1 MAENENGYSLCEECG
16 VNEACYTISVM
27 MGGQITQRHLCAD
40 CMAKMNMNLAAGNIK
55 HLLSAI
61 MSAITGAAE
70 DADAQSA
77 VPEEGQ
83 EDGTSPVCERC
94 GITLSQF
101 VKSGKLGC
109 PQCYKAFR
117 EQLTPMLQ
125 QIHGR
130 VQHAGRQP
138 LHDEAAQRHRAAYD
152 RLNRQL
158 EQAVAVEDFETAA
171 VLRDQLR
178 QLGAVEGGVQ
188 DAQ

>member
-1 MAENENGYSLCEECG
+1 MAENESGFSLCEECG

-40 CMAKMNMNLAAGNIK
+40 CMAKMNMNLAAGNVK

-70 DADAQSA
+70 EAETAAPAVDEASA
-77 VPEEGQ
+77 AIA
-83 EDGTSPVCERC
+83 CERC
-94 GITLSQF
+94 NTTLGQF
-101 VKSGKLGC
+101 TKSGKLGC
-109 PQCYKAFR
+109 PHCYTAFR

-130 VQHAGRQP
+130 VQHAGRKP
-138 LHDEAAQRHRAAYD
+138 IEDEAAQRRRTLYD
-152 RLNRQL
+152 RLTRQL
-158 EQAVAVEDFETAA
+158 EQAVAVEDFESAA

-178 QLGAVEGGVQ
+178 RLSAMEGGEE
-188 DAQ
+188 

>member
-1 MAENENGYSLCEECG
+1 MAENENGFSLCEECG
-16 VNEACYTISVM
+16 VIEACYTISVM

-61 MSAITGAAE
+61 MSAISGSVEEAAANAVAPE
-70 DADAQSA
+70 DD
-77 VPEEGQ
+77 V
-83 EDGTSPVCERC
+83 VCERC
-94 GITLSQF
+94 NTTLSQF
-101 VKSGKLGC
+101 TKSGKLGC

-130 VQHAGRQP
+130 VQHAGRKP
-138 LHDEAAQRHRAAYD
+138 LDDEGAQRRRAVYD
-152 RLNRQL
+152 RLTRQL

-171 VLRDQLR
+171 ILRDQLR
-178 QLGAVEGGVQ
+178 HLSHAEGGES
-188 DAQ
+188 DA

>member
-1 MAENENGYSLCEECG
+1 MAENESGFSLCEECG

-40 CMAKMNMNLAAGNIK
+40 CMAKMNMNLAAGNVK

-70 DADAQSA
+70 EAEAAAPAVDEASA
-77 VPEEGQ
+77 AIA
-83 EDGTSPVCERC
+83 CERC
-94 GITLSQF
+94 NTTLGQF
-101 VKSGKLGC
+101 TKSGKLGC
-109 PQCYKAFR
+109 PHCYTAFR

-130 VQHAGRQP
+130 VQHAGRKP
-138 LHDEAAQRHRAAYD
+138 IEDEAAQRRRTLYD
-152 RLNRQL
+152 RLTRQL
-158 EQAVAVEDFETAA
+158 EQAVAVEDFESAA

-178 QLGAVEGGVQ
+178 RLNAMEGGEEH
-188 DAQ
+188 AQ

>member
-27 MGGQITQRHLCAD
+27 MGGQVTQRHLCAD

-55 HLLSAI
+55 HLLSSI
-61 MSAITGAAE
+61 LSALTGGEAE
-70 DADAQSA
+70 QENAKAEIP
-77 VPEEGQ
+77 PEK
-83 EDGTSPVCERC
+83 DVVCPRC
-94 GITLSQF
+94 NTTLSQF
-101 VKSGKLGC
+101 TRSGRLGC
-109 PQCYKAFR
+109 PGCYQAFR
-117 EQLTPMLQ
+117 EQLNTMLQ

-130 VQHAGRQP
+130 VQHAGRKP
-138 LHDEAAQRHRAAYD
+138 IDDEAAQRRRSLYE

-178 QLGAVEGGVQ
+178 QLNAAEGGEG
-188 DAQ
+188 

>member
-1 MAENENGYSLCEECG
+1 MAENENGFVPCEECG

-27 MGGQITQRHLCAD
+27 MGEQITQRHLCAD

-70 DADAQSA
+70 EASANAPAPANEGEEDAAI
-77 VPEEGQ
+77 
-83 EDGTSPVCERC
+83 VCERC
-94 GITLSQF
+94 GSTLSQF

-130 VQHAGRQP
+130 VQHAGRKP
-138 LHDEAAQRHRAAYD
+138 LNDEAAQQRRAVCD
-152 RLNRQL
+152 RLSRQL
-158 EQAVAVEDFETAA
+158 EQAVAMEDFETAA

-178 QLGAVEGGVQ
+178 QLGSPEGGEHH
-188 DAQ
+188 A